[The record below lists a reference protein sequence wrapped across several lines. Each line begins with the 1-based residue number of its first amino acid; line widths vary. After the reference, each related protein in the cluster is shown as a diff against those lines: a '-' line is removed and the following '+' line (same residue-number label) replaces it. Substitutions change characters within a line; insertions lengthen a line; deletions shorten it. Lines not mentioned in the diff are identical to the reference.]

1 MPVRA
6 NAVIGMDPN
15 NTYVPGSEMSMGCAV
30 QGFPVPTVTWLK
42 DGYPIIA
49 NDRIEITNGSE

>member
-1 MPVRA
+1 MRA

-49 NDRIEITNGSE
+49 NERIEITNGN